1 MPITLARTLRRR
13 TRVPGPIQRQVAAL
27 APGRSRSPVL
37 RSSWNTAPFDTLLR
51 SASQLPFDM
60 LRARLRMLDCG
71 DSWRSFVV
79 RAEALTRAGASC
91 RLFEAMSHPL
101 EQLVTVS
108 FEGLQDSMLSFVL
121 SLAKAGSSAVAEGA
135 FQDADGQGVQ
145 PPSPQPLPS
154 REGST
159 ELRVRGQ
166 TSERCRRAAC
176 PIPTVLA
183 WGQIDSTGLDLQI
196 GV

>member
-108 FEGLQDSMLSFVL
+108 FEGLQDSMLSFVIEL
-121 SLAKAGSSAVAEGA
+121 GEGW
-135 FQDADGQGVQ
+135 VQ
-145 PPSPQPLPS
+145 RRSGGCLPIC
-154 REGST
+154 RWA
-159 ELRVRGQ
+159 
-166 TSERCRRAAC
+166 RRAATLPPAP
-176 PIPTVLA
+176 PIKGGEHRA
-183 WGQIDSTGLDLQI
+183 ASTWPDK
-196 GV
+196 